1 MGNRSLLAGR
11 HNVSLLHCGRLAIIG
26 EDPYDRQTC
35 VCVCVTQILY
45 VSFQML
51 KLSNLVPG
59 SLTGTKLLGFPKV
72 CVNGIS
78 PVMVLAL
85 GCNDV
90 SLSYNVSVID
100 YSTG

>member
-1 MGNRSLLAGR
+1 MT
-11 HNVSLLHCGRLAIIG
+11 VK
-26 EDPYDRQTC
+26 P
-35 VCVCVTQILY
+35 VCVCVTQILH

-51 KLSNLVPG
+51 KLSNLMPG
-59 SLTGTKLLGFPKV
+59 SLTGTKLVEFPKV

-78 PVMVLAL
+78 PLMLLAL

-90 SLSYNVSVID
+90 SLSYNVCIID

>member
-1 MGNRSLLAGR
+1 MTAK
-11 HNVSLLHCGRLAIIG
+11 
-26 EDPYDRQTC
+26 P
-35 VCVCVTQILY
+35 VCDCVTQILH

-51 KLSNLVPG
+51 KLSNLTSG
-59 SLTGTKLLGFPKV
+59 SLTETKLLEFPKV

-78 PVMVLAL
+78 PLMVLAL

-90 SLSYNVSVID
+90 SLSYNVSIID